1 MNQVMQQ
8 FGDIEPFLKDHDDV
22 SPATRTKLMQIL
34 SNPQQV
40 SFMELAAVID
50 IGSYFVKAT
59 YNLEGDGI
67 LAVSCYEELLKI
79 RAAIALRYYPNV
91 RAVAR
96 ALFPSNAAH

>member
-1 MNQVMQQ
+1 MNQVLQQ

-40 SFMELAAVID
+40 SFLKLELAAVID

-67 LAVSCYEELLKI
+67 GWLGT
-79 RAAIALRYYPNV
+79 RYWY
-91 RAVAR
+91 AR
-96 ALFPSNAAH
+96 ARPAS